1 MTVTSLAFGGVTIT
15 DSCRTAT
22 YFSVGAFTAADAA
35 GKYTPSTSMVQHQ
48 PCPCS
53 GCPTPAPSLY
63 PTQPGKLAPW
73 VAADRPDSAELWD
86 IRSSVWER
94 QTAITDGAEPCGPTS
109 WRWEVELVGSPAGRR
124 HGVTWLA
131 QRLHAAAGCRAG
143 SCADCGAHTLAVAE
157 DCGPVRT
164 VRDARAVVVR
174 ELFEDGGACT
184 SRVEVLFEAADG
196 RMWDAPE
203 VLTSYPA
210 SAWSEAECNPLHP
223 LLIDC
228 DCAPDPCAPTAVRW
242 DSMQPG
248 CIVVPG
254 EGDDSILT
262 RVVQSP
268 DASAFYDLTR
278 AGLRAPF
285 RSVTVYDTTGGRLR
299 AAPSG
304 VVWSLAGTPGGPS
317 NTATVDVT
325 DADGVSCRFRLGL
338 LAVFCRN
345 PIVERPPFDSTSTLV
360 RAAQHRPVTQP
371 LPAFDK
377 HNPNPVP
384 TIYSYGW
391 PDPDLT
397 TTRLYEDKPEI
408 EVTPFIP
415 GDPLADPPVPDI
427 PATYRT
433 AMTGGSIY
441 VSADSPQT
449 GLVDY
454 GGAARNTGRE
464 NRLTNATIRIWLPKN
479 RRNNGSL
486 SASAGNT
493 ASIGATSYNPIGY
506 YEIPVSYIGLW
517 NEGGGSVSF
526 TVSGV
531 ASDYTENPTGA
542 CTVEMFPALAT
553 SSLSAPVSDTSLSP
567 SARNP
572 GFDKSNY
579 GAVLNASLRPLVT
592 TMAPGSTYA
601 GEVWS
606 IKAQSTGDMGQDFPG
621 TNPTPTPGGIGAFG
635 VGTMR
640 IWKPAQVTSWTV
652 TATGGYNLYF
662 PRVVTDLGRYV
673 EITGWYLLKT
683 GLAGTDALNVSIT
696 NVTRNNAEDD
706 IEPLQVDMWATNQA
720 DGVPGSARQTTGQS
734 YTDSAPGPT
743 VPVVQPRANVTAY
756 VNASLN
762 RNISSI
768 ARGATITD
776 DVWTVFVAANGEDSI
791 TGGTLRIAMPTGVS
805 SWAWTVNAVG
815 LVTYT
820 NNSPAGG
827 NPYIELAN
835 IVAGNNAASYLTVTI
850 SRVTHNDSL
859 SDVGTLDAELFGGI
873 FGNLAAT
880 ASDSAPGPTL
890 GPCPPSRW
898 YEDDEFQH
906 ATIVSGPDGVA
917 WWSWDGA
924 VGQVTSVATN
934 GTVHQQGGGFRWQ
947 SFSTDKTG
955 AVTLSDESGRHAV
968 VAIQPGPHL
977 ADTLDCDTVIAPPT
991 ATGDECETWCE
1002 PFNRRTLFVTVA
1014 AESTDYAALL
1024 RFNNGPAVH
1033 VGVHV
1038 WTNPTTCPPTSEACP
1053 PADRVIPVAL
1063 PYISTTTLGTDT
1075 LRVARITGTVCDD
1088 PIRGLPEVTTDC
1100 GGLCIGLTIKG
1111 DATPPTTVEL
1121 LAQSWVE

>member
-1 MTVTSLAFGGVTIT
+1 VTVTSLAFGGVTLT
-15 DSCRTAT
+15 DSCRTAA
-22 YFSVGAFTAADAA
+22 YDSVAAYTAAVAADA
-35 GKYTPSTSMVQHQ
+35 YVPSPSLIGRSDCACTD
-48 PCPCS
+48 
-53 GCPTPAPSLY
+53 CPTPAPSLW

-86 IRSSVWER
+86 VRSSVWER
-94 QTAITDGAEPCGPTS
+94 QTAITDSGEPCGPTS

-124 HGVTWLA
+124 HGVTWLT

-143 SCADCGAHTLAVAE
+143 SCTDCGAHTLAVAE

-174 ELFEDGGACT
+174 ELFDDVGPCT

-203 VLTSYPA
+203 VVASYPA
-210 SAWSEAECNPLHP
+210 AAWGAAECNPLHP

-228 DCAPDPCAPTAVRW
+228 DCTPDPCAPTAVRW
-242 DSMQPG
+242 DSIQPG

-254 EGDDSILT
+254 EGDESILT
-262 RVVQSP
+262 RVIQSP

-285 RSVTVYDTTGGRLR
+285 RRVDVYDTTGGTVR

-304 VVWSLAGTPGGPS
+304 VVWSLAGVPGGPA
-317 NTATVDVT
+317 NTTVVAVI
-325 DADGVSCRFRLGL
+325 DADGVSCQFRLGL
-338 LAVFCRN
+338 LAVFCRA
-345 PIVERPPFDSTSTLV
+345 PIVDRPAFDSTSTLV
-360 RAAQHRPVTQP
+360 RAAQQLPVTQP

-441 VSADSPQT
+441 VSADSAQT
-449 GLVDY
+449 GIVGF
-454 GGAARNTGRE
+454 GGEARNTGRE

-486 SASAGNT
+486 SAAASNT
-493 ASIGATSYNPIGY
+493 ASIGTTYYHPIGY
-506 YEIPVSYIGLW
+506 YEIPVNYIGLPS
-517 NEGGGSVSF
+517 EGGGSVYF
-526 TVSGV
+526 DVSGIGG
-531 ASDYTENPTGA
+531 DYSQNPIGA
-542 CTVEMFPALAT
+542 CTVEMFPDSAV

-579 GAVLNASLRPLVT
+579 GAVLNASLHPLVT

-606 IKAQSTGDMGQDFPG
+606 IKAQSTGDVEQGFPG
-621 TNPTPTPGGIGAFG
+621 TDPTPTPGGTGAFG
-635 VGTMR
+635 IGTMR

-673 EITGWYLLKT
+673 EITGWYILKT

-696 NVTRNNAEDD
+696 NVTRNNADDD
-706 IEPLQVDMWATNQA
+706 IEPLQVDMWATNWG
-720 DGVPGSARQTTGQS
+720 DGVPGSVRQTTGQS
-734 YTDSAPGPT
+734 YTDSAPGP
-743 VPVVQPRANVTAY
+743 VAPVVQPTPNVTAY
-756 VNASLN
+756 VNASLS
-762 RNISSI
+762 RNVSSI

-776 DVWTVFVAANGEDSI
+776 DVWTVFVAANGEHPI
-791 TGGTLRIAMPTGVS
+791 TGGTLRINMPSGVS
-805 SWAWTVNAVG
+805 SWAWSVNTVG
-815 LVTYT
+815 FVTYDD
-820 NNSPAGG
+820 NSPAGG
-827 NPYIELAN
+827 RPYIELAN
-835 IVAGNNAASYLTVTI
+835 IVAGNHPASYMTVTI
-850 SRVTHNDSL
+850 SRVTHDDSL
-859 SDVGTLDAELFGGI
+859 DDVGTLTAELFGGF
-873 FGNLAAT
+873 FGNLSAT
-880 ASDSAPGPTL
+880 ATDTAPGPTL

-898 YEDDEFQH
+898 YEDAEFQH
-906 ATIVSGPDGVA
+906 ATIVSGPDGIA

-924 VGQVTSVATN
+924 VGRVTSVATN
-934 GTVHQQGGGFRWQ
+934 GIVTQQGAGFRWQ
-947 SFSTDKTG
+947 SDDADKTG

-977 ADTLDCDTVIAPPT
+977 AESLDCDTVITPPT
-991 ATGDECETWCE
+991 AGPDECDTWCE
-1002 PFNRRTLFVTVA
+1002 PFMRRTLFISAA
-1014 AESTDYAALL
+1014 AESTDYAPAL
-1024 RFNNGPAVH
+1024 RFSNGAAVD

-1038 WTNPTTCPPTSEACP
+1038 WTDPATCPPTSEACP

-1063 PYISTTTLGTDT
+1063 PYISTTTLGSDT
-1075 LRVARITGTVCDD
+1075 ISRGRLTHTCDD

-1100 GGLCIGLTIKG
+1100 GGLCIGLTIEG
-1111 DATPPTTVEL
+1111 DATPPVTVEL
-1121 LAQSWVE
+1121 LGQSWVE

>member
-1 MTVTSLAFGGVTIT
+1 MTVTSLTFGGVTIT
-15 DSCRTAT
+15 DSCRTAA
-22 YFSVGAFTAADAA
+22 YDSVAAYTAAVAADA
-35 GKYTPSTSMVQHQ
+35 YVPSPSLIGRSDCACTD
-48 PCPCS
+48 
-53 GCPTPAPSLY
+53 CPTPAPSLW

-73 VAADRPDSAELWD
+73 VDSDRHDSAELWD

-94 QTAITDGAEPCGPTS
+94 QTAIVDGDAPCGPTS

-143 SCADCGAHTLAVAE
+143 SCTDCGAHTLAVSE

-174 ELFEDGGACT
+174 ELFEDVGACT

-203 VLTSYPA
+203 VVTSYPA
-210 SAWSEAECNPLHP
+210 AAWSEAECNPLHP

-228 DCAPDPCAPTAVRW
+228 DCAPAPCAPTAVRW

-345 PIVERPPFDSTSTLV
+345 PIVERPAFDSTSTLV

-371 LPAFDK
+371 LPAFDAHK
-377 HNPNPVP
+377 PRRNPTDN
-384 TIYSYGW
+384 SW
-391 PDPDLT
+391 PFPAPDLT
-397 TTRLYEDKPEI
+397 PSIWPPLAEI

-415 GDPLADPPVPDI
+415 GDPLATPPVPDI

-433 AMTGGSIY
+433 AMTPGAVSIEVLTGALLAGGTATYRGWITNTGTENTLTSATVLIWIPDNHKQGTTITATAYNGASADTPTLDGDERARITNVDIPVGGSISY
-441 VSADSPQT
+441 T
-449 GLVDY
+449 LTVDHD
-454 GGAARNTGRE
+454 G
-464 NRLTNATIRIWLPKN
+464 
-479 RRNNGSL
+479 
-486 SASAGNT
+486 
-493 ASIGATSYNPIGY
+493 SYNPLGPATI
-506 YEIPVSYIGLW
+506 EMFATDASSSLA
-517 NEGGGSVSF
+517 NSVSDAAPMSPMKPV
-526 TVSGV
+526 TDTPGPGV
-531 ASDYTENPTGA
+531 NAELL
-542 CTVEMFPALAT
+542 PAA
-553 SSLSAPVSDTSLSP
+553 AVLSP
-567 SARNP
+567 GALFGGNVWKITATNSPDTTRIP
-572 GFDKSNY
+572 TDGSPIPDVGY
-579 GAVLNASLRPLVT
+579 GPAVIRVWRP
-592 TMAPGSTYA
+592 A
-601 GEVWS
+601 EV
-606 IKAQSTGDMGQDFPG
+606 A
-621 TNPTPTPGGIGAFG
+621 
-635 VGTMR
+635 
-640 IWKPAQVTSWTV
+640 SWTV
-652 TATGGYNLYF
+652 TATPLNAVLGTPVDGALYWELPVTSIGSIGVLGGIDIA
-662 PRVVTDLGRYV
+662 VTNVQRDNADGD
-673 EITGWYLLKT
+673 I
-683 GLAGTDALNVSIT
+683 GTLNVEMWT
-696 NVTRNNAEDD
+696 
-706 IEPLQVDMWATNQA
+706 EPGTYGD
-720 DGVPGSARQTTGQS
+720 GQS
-734 YTDSAPGPT
+734 YTDSAPGPV

-756 VNASLN
+756 INASLN

-791 TGGTLRIAMPTGVS
+791 TGGTLRINMPTGVS
-805 SWAWTVNAVG
+805 SWAWTVNTVG
-815 LVTYT
+815 FVTYD

-906 ATIVSGPDGVA
+906 ATIVSGPDGIA

-924 VGQVTSVATN
+924 VGQVTSSATN
-934 GTVHQQGGGFRWQ
+934 GTLYQQGAGFRWQ

-1002 PFNRRTLFVTVA
+1002 PFMRRTLFVTVA

-1075 LRVARITGTVCDD
+1075 LRVARITGTVCTD

-1100 GGLCIGLTIKG
+1100 GGLCIGLTIEG
-1111 DATPPTTVEL
+1111 DATPPVTVEL